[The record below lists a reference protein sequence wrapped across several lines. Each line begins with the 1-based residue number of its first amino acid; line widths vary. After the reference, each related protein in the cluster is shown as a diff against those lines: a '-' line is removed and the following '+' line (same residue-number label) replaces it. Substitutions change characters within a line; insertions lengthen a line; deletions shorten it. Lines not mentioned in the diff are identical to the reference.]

1 MPNLIRVQHNGGWA
15 AVPNSLLE
23 DSRVSWRA
31 KGLWAYLHGRPDDWE
46 VREAD
51 LVARSS
57 DGRQSVRSALAE
69 LEEAGWLTRVQNRD
83 GGQFGNVTY
92 FLHAP
97 QDPAIAI
104 DPPWTRKPSTV
115 EPPTVEPPTAN
126 RLHSNK
132 EESKKEENNK
142 ESNPNREIF
151 ARQAIHW
158 IEIFP
163 ERTEPLPKSS
173 IMKQYIAAREAG
185 ATEQQLIDAAVGYK
199 HWCKQHDRLG
209 TRYIYSPVSFLR
221 QHWHDWV
228 GYQPEP
234 ETRKG
239 SDGLNYLS

>member
-1 MPNLIRVQHNGGWA
+1 MSDLITVEHGGGGWA
-15 AVPNSLLE
+15 AIPNKLLE
-23 DSRVSWRA
+23 DERLPWKA
-31 KGLWAYLHGRPDDWE
+31 KGLWAYLYSRPSGWQ

-51 LVARSS
+51 LVNRST
-57 DGRQSVRSALAE
+57 DGRDSVRTSLAA
-69 LEEAGWLTRVQNRD
+69 LEESGWLIREQVRED
-83 GGQFGNVTY
+83 GRFKSTTY
-92 FLHAP
+92 TLMS
-97 QDPAIAI
+97 
-104 DPPWTRKPSTV
+104 PST
-115 EPPTVEPPTAN
+115 EKPMTENPSTEKPTTENP
-126 RLHSNK
+126 RLSNT
-132 EESKKEENNK
+132 EESNTEQNNK

-158 IEIFP
+158 IDIFP

-173 IMKQYIAAREAG
+173 IIKHYIAAREAG

-228 GYQPEP
+228 DYQPEP